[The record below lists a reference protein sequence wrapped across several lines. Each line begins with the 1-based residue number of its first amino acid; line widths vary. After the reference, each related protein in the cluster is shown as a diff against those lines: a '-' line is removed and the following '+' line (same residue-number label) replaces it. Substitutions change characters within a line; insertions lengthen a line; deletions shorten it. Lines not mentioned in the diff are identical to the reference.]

1 MYIYTS
7 IMDMPLIQPVAIL
20 DEFGNLETCC
30 TCFDQFEN
38 TSGVRTSSFLG
49 FRQQGAANTPFE
61 NEFPSVRMYL
71 LIQTA
76 KGNEINEMDE
86 KKQWNL
92 TYQSRNSILKRSAT
106 GLSGLS
112 PRMSHLPRLVS
123 KMLTKEVDSRPHSA
137 EVGGGVRVHPTQQES
152 DERLMNKRW
161 KNV

>member
-1 MYIYTS
+1 
-7 IMDMPLIQPVAIL
+7 MDMPLIQPVAIL

-71 LIQTA
+71 LIQTS

-86 KKQWNL
+86 KNNEIFHINHVTQYSKDHQQVSPVSPAGCL
-92 TYQSRNSILKRSAT
+92 TSR
-106 GLSGLS
+106 G
-112 PRMSHLPRLVS
+112 
-123 KMLTKEVDSRPHSA
+123 
-137 EVGGGVRVHPTQQES
+137 
-152 DERLMNKRW
+152 W
-161 KNV
+161 